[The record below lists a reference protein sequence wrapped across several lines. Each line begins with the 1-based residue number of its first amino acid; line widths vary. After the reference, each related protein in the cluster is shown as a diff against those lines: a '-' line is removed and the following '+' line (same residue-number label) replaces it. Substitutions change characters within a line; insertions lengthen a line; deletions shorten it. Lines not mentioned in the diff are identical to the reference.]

1 MAAKKKSGKKL
12 SQKQLIKELA
22 ELLDE
27 TGLCEIE
34 IEQKDLRIRVAK
46 PQSQIVAGGHMPMSV
61 MPAMETPAGGAAP
74 GPTNAGVPQKSDN
87 DVTSPM
93 VGTCYRAPEPS
104 KPPFVDIGTKVGVGD
119 TLMII
124 EAMKTMNHIPS
135 PKAGT
140 VTQIMIEDGQPVEFG
155 EPLMVIE

>member
-46 PQSQIVAGGHMPMSV
+46 PQAQIVASGHVPSSV
-61 MPAMETPAGGAAP
+61 LPAMATPSGGADLGEAS
-74 GPTNAGVPQKSDN
+74 AGASKKSDN

-140 VTQIMIEDGQPVEFG
+140 VTQILIEDGQPVEFG